1 MRFRRRSS
9 WPELAEETH
18 DPTRL
23 LFQRLVDPGT
33 GDPMGLRVQSDAA
46 RGDVLGI
53 LIGDPAAALPLVAD
67 ASLAM
72 SGTDDHRFWLMVGS
86 RALSDDLASRL
97 VEAIEALSLD
107 TGQIV
112 LEVWDADAFDDRL
125 PSVLR
130 SLTDVGFDIAW
141 PLDEFDLTGFAHL
154 VDITVRQASLDLSS
168 LERFGP
174 MALGMLGTLQDFADD
189 LGVELLLRELPPA
202 ISPEQVGALGCTLVV
217 DPADPVPR
225 PIEQLLDD

>member
-1 MRFRRRSS
+1 M
-9 WPELAEETH
+9 AEETH

-23 LFQRLVDPGT
+23 LYQRLVDPRT
-33 GDPMGLRVQSDAA
+33 GELMGLRVQADAA
-46 RGDVLGI
+46 RGDVFGT
-53 LIGDPAAALPLVAD
+53 LIGDPAAVLPRVAD
-67 ASLAM
+67 AAQVM
-72 SGTDDHRFWLMVGS
+72 AGADDHRFWLMVGS
-86 RALSDDLASRL
+86 RALTNDLASRL
-97 VEAIEALSLD
+97 SGAIEALSLD
-107 TGQIV
+107 ADQIV
-112 LEVWDADAFDDRL
+112 LEVWDADAFDGRL

-130 SLTDVGFDIAW
+130 SLTDAGFDIAW

-174 MALGMLGTLQDFADD
+174 IALGMLGTLQDFADD
-189 LGVELLLRELPPA
+189 LEVELLLRELPPT
-202 ISPEQVGALGCTLVV
+202 IRPEQVAALGCTLAV